1 MKTIFVVNPNAGQG
15 KKFGRIIDEINGI
28 CQKSESDVGVYV
40 TKASNDAKLF
50 VNEYCKTVG
59 PARFIAC
66 GGDGTF
72 SEVLNGA
79 LEFDDVEIGIVPI
92 GTGNDFCRNFSS
104 DACFFDLEKQI
115 SGECVKCDAI
125 RYTTNM
131 DNRIKSGY
139 CANMFNIGF
148 DCDVADMTN
157 NIKERTFLGGP
168 LAYVVSIFVNL
179 FNKRP
184 ANLEIEIDGSV
195 VHKGELLLTSIAN
208 GSYCGGGLKTNPIAQ
223 VSDGFININMVK
235 NISLPRLLKLLPK
248 YINGSYLKI
257 KNIGEIASSQKCKK
271 VKITSSENKMKFSVD
286 GEITETGITEFE
298 VIPGAFRFVVPAYSK
313 SIKHAECIV
322 GL

>member
-15 KKFGRIIDEINGI
+15 KKFGKIIDDINGI
-28 CQKSESDVGVYV
+28 CQKAKSDIGVYV
-40 TKASNDAKLF
+40 TKAPNDAKLF
-50 VNEYCKTVG
+50 VNEYCKTNG

-79 LEFDDVEIGIVPI
+79 LEFNNVEIGIVPI

-104 DACFFDLEKQI
+104 DASFFDLEKQI

-125 RYTTNM
+125 RYTTKM
-131 DNRIKSGY
+131 DNGIKSGY

-157 NIKERTFLGGP
+157 SIKESTFLGGP
-168 LAYVVSIFVNL
+168 LAYLVSIFVNL
-179 FNKRP
+179 FNKKV

-195 VHKGELLLTSIAN
+195 AHKGEFLLTSIAN
-208 GSYCGGGLKTNPIAQ
+208 GCYCGGGLKTNPIAQ
-223 VSDGFININMVK
+223 VNDGLININMVK
-235 NISLPRLLKLLPK
+235 NISLPRLLKLLPR

-257 KNIGEIASSQKCKK
+257 KNIKEIVSSQKCKR
-271 VKITSSENKMKFSVD
+271 VKITSSEKKMKFSVD
-286 GEITETGITEFE
+286 GEITETGVTEFE
-298 VIPGAFRFVVPAYSK
+298 IIPAAFSFVVPAYSK
-313 SIKHAECIV
+313 NINPTKCIA